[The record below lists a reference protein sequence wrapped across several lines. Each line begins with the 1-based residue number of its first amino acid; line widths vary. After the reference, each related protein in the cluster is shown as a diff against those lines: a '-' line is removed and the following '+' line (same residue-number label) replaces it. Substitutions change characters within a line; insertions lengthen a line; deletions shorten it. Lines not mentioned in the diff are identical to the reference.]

1 MGKKEIN
8 KPEIT
13 VETFNRAI
21 RTYQREDVSY
31 LLAHGILKQ
40 VPEDENVCDTL
51 FTLAC
56 QCGCV
61 EKKLDFLATNSFNL
75 FLKNSS
81 NQTVIDLLQ
90 ERIRQGK
97 YPKKCVHWQC
107 HCLRTCSAYYCRIC
121 FFFWFRKE

>member
-40 VPEDENVCDTL
+40 VPEDEKLHPVISRKTSKKMC
-51 FTLAC
+51 TLA
-56 QCGCV
+56 V
-61 EKKLDFLATNSFNL
+61 PLPAHL
-75 FLKNSS
+75 FC
-81 NQTVIDLLQ
+81 LL
-90 ERIRQGK
+90 
-97 YPKKCVHWQC
+97 
-107 HCLRTCSAYYCRIC
+107 L
-121 FFFWFRKE
+121 

>member
-40 VPEDENVCDTL
+40 VPEDEKLHPVISRKTSKEMC
-51 FTLAC
+51 TLA
-56 QCGCV
+56 V
-61 EKKLDFLATNSFNL
+61 PLPAHL
-75 FLKNSS
+75 FC
-81 NQTVIDLLQ
+81 LL
-90 ERIRQGK
+90 
-97 YPKKCVHWQC
+97 
-107 HCLRTCSAYYCRIC
+107 L
-121 FFFWFRKE
+121 